1 MKYLLKSSFITDK
14 EKIEELLYAFDRCEF
29 NDNQIETF
37 ILKIYFKNDCEI
49 NYNYL
54 NDILYFLAKEK
65 ININDFI
72 DTIQKGNN
80 FIIIMDLKQ
89 EIKNI
94 ILDKYIPNYKEKE
107 IANIFLD
114 LNWKFIDLISNISIL
129 KNLRNIFYNNYD
141 LYH

>member
-1 MKYLLKSSFITDK
+1 M
-14 EKIEELLYAFDRCEF
+14 LYAFDRCEF

-37 ILKIYFKNDCEI
+37 ILKIYFKNDSEI

-80 FIIIMDLKQ
+80 FIIITDLKQ

-94 ILDKYIPNYKEKE
+94 ILDK
-107 IANIFLD
+107 
-114 LNWKFIDLISNISIL
+114 
-129 KNLRNIFYNNYD
+129 
-141 LYH
+141 